1 MKLFINL
8 PLPINSLNILSINML
23 GRFSSN
29 QLQIKHF
36 MWTLPW
42 LTGYSNPVNHKK
54 TKGTKEI
61 PTLPLKQNRLHQ
73 ELGEAFRLLF

>member
-1 MKLFINL
+1 M
-8 PLPINSLNILSINML
+8 NML
-23 GRFSSN
+23 QRLSLN

-36 MWTLPW
+36 VWTLPW
-42 LTGYSNPVNHKK
+42 LRSYSNPVNHKK
-54 TKGTKEI
+54 TKGTKKI

>member
-1 MKLFINL
+1 M
-8 PLPINSLNILSINML
+8 NML
-23 GRFSSN
+23 QRLLLN
-29 QLQIKHF
+29 QFQIKHF

-42 LTGYSNPVNHKK
+42 LTSYSNPVNHKK